1 MYEIRRLVFF
11 HFQISYI
18 IPHFTQETIECT
30 SINMSYKNLLI
41 LSASNHVPNLIALF
55 LIYVMVAICSYVL
68 SDKNE
73 GNKNV
78 LYFVFNSFRIYNMFN
93 VLNFVQCF
101 ILTYVYTG

>member
-1 MYEIRRLVFF
+1 
-11 HFQISYI
+11 
-18 IPHFTQETIECT
+18 
-30 SINMSYKNLLI
+30 
-41 LSASNHVPNLIALF
+41 
-55 LIYVMVAICSYVL
+55 MVAICSYVL

-73 GNKNV
+73 RNKNV

>member
-1 MYEIRRLVFF
+1 
-11 HFQISYI
+11 
-18 IPHFTQETIECT
+18 
-30 SINMSYKNLLI
+30 
-41 LSASNHVPNLIALF
+41 
-55 LIYVMVAICSYVL
+55 MVAISSYVL

>member
-1 MYEIRRLVFF
+1 MFYCSFIVVFLNAVEC
-11 HFQISYI
+11 ISL
-18 IPHFTQETIECT
+18 EEG
-30 SINMSYKNLLI
+30 
-41 LSASNHVPNLIALF
+41 SN
-55 LIYVMVAICSYVL
+55 VMVAICSYVL

-73 GNKNV
+73 RNKNG